1 MMSRV
6 SLSTSTNNIGENS
19 TGTNSIGSQPWLSML
34 RRYLGF
40 VLVANLVWEMLHL
53 PLYTLWHEGSLAE
66 QAFAVV
72 HCTGGDLLISLSALT
87 ATLILVGSSDW
98 PGQRFNRVV
107 IVASVIGVSYTVY
120 SEWLNTL
127 VRESWA
133 YSELMPVI
141 PVFDFEV
148 GLSPIAQWLII
159 PPLAFW
165 WSKRALAVT
174 QLPGRMDRAKAES
187 DPMRSV

>member
-1 MMSRV
+1 MMNRV
-6 SLSTSTNNIGENS
+6 CLRTS
-19 TGTNSIGSQPWLSML
+19 TNSIGSQPWFSML

-87 ATLILVGSSDW
+87 AALILVGSNDW

-107 IVASVIGVSYTVY
+107 IVATVIGVSYTVY
-120 SEWLNTL
+120 SERLNTL

-141 PVFDFEV
+141 PVYDFEV

-165 WSKRALAVT
+165 WSKRALAVK
-174 QLPGRMDRAKAES
+174 QIQGRMGREK
-187 DPMRSV
+187 RSQTR